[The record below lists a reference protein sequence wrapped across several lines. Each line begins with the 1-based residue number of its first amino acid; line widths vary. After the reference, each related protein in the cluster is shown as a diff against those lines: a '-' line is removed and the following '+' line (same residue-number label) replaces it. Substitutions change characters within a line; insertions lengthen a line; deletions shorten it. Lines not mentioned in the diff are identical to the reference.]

1 MPHPEEN
8 LWLHRF
14 AVLTACATFFLIIA
28 GALVTSNDAG
38 LSVPDWPT
46 SYGRLIIPPT
56 WAGGILYEHGHR
68 LIATTVGM
76 LTIVLAVWL
85 QLKDKRRW
93 VKRLGWGALGVVI
106 AQGMLGGMTV
116 LYYLPPA
123 VSISHASL
131 AQLFFCITVTLA
143 VITSSGWKNA
153 TPVGTEAGT
162 PIYMFAAGTALA
174 VYVQLLLGAA
184 VRHSV
189 LNVIPHVLGALVV
202 LHMGLF
208 TAVRVWRRYWQ
219 IREFRVPG
227 TLLGALVIIQI
238 CLGTA
243 SYVLVVWRQEVQPL
257 PLTVAVTTAHVAGG
271 AAMLACAVVL
281 ALRAR
286 VMLNTAP
293 AAEQSAVAA

>member
-1 MPHPEEN
+1 MTHAEEN
-8 LWLHRF
+8 LWLHRY
-14 AVLTACATFFLIIA
+14 AVLTACATFFLIVA

-56 WAGGILYEHGHR
+56 WAGGIFYEHGHR

-76 LTIVLAVWL
+76 LTIGLVVWL
-85 QLKDKRRW
+85 QLKEKRRW
-93 VKRLGWGALGVVI
+93 VKRLGWAALGAVI

-131 AQLFFCITVTLA
+131 AQLFFCIVVTIA

-153 TPVGTEAGT
+153 APVGTEVGT
-162 PIYMFAAGTALA
+162 PLYLFAAGTAAA

-202 LHMGLF
+202 MHMGLF
-208 TAVRVWRRYWQ
+208 TSVRVWRRYGH

-227 TLLGALVIIQI
+227 ILLGLFVLIQI

-243 SYVLVVWRQEVQPL
+243 SYVLTVMRHEVQPL
-257 PLTVAVTTAHVAGG
+257 PVTVAVTTAHVAGG

-286 VMLNTAP
+286 VLFNIAS
-293 AAEQSAVAA
+293 AAEQSAAAA